1 MLETL
6 FQNPSQQV
14 LTKYNPQICKINE
27 IGKLF
32 ANFTDL
38 ELKEKATEFQQRSHN
53 FVEVQAIENN
63 AKQSRCDPTSE
74 CALSFFH
81 PDDSSSSTT

>member
-14 LTKYNPQICKINE
+14 LTKYNPQVCKINE

-38 ELKEKATEFQQRSHN
+38 ELKEKATEL
-53 FVEVQAIENN
+53 
-63 AKQSRCDPTSE
+63 KQK
-74 CALSFFH
+74 LQ
-81 PDDSSSSTT
+81 